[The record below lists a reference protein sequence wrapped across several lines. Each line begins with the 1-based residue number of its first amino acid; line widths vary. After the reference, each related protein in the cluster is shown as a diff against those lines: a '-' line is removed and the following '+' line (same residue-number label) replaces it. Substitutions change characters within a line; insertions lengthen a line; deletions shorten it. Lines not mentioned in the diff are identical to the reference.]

1 MVENDVCIGNKRM
14 NLCAKRFRPKAPSAP
29 SLSLANFQTASGEFL
44 ISCLLF
50 IVTQS
55 LAGEGYLP
63 ASRQGVR
70 GRMKG
75 LVFMGEDEYNFFK
88 Y

>member
-1 MVENDVCIGNKRM
+1 VLKGFALK
-14 NLCAKRFRPKAPSAP
+14 LPQPP
-29 SLSLANFQTASGEFL
+29 LSPLANFQTASGEFL
-44 ISCLLF
+44 ISCFLL

-70 GRMKG
+70 GRMKE
-75 LVFMGEDEYNFFK
+75 LVFRREDEYNFFK

>member
-1 MVENDVCIGNKRM
+1 
-14 NLCAKRFRPKAPSAP
+14 
-29 SLSLANFQTASGEFL
+29 
-44 ISCLLF
+44 
-50 IVTQS
+50 VTQS

-70 GRMKG
+70 GRMKEF
-75 LVFMGEDEYNFFK
+75 VFRREDEYNFFK

>member
-1 MVENDVCIGNKRM
+1 VLKGFALK
-14 NLCAKRFRPKAPSAP
+14 LPQPP
-29 SLSLANFQTASGEFL
+29 LSPLGNFQTASGEFL
-44 ISCLLF
+44 ISCLLL

-70 GRMKG
+70 GRMQG
-75 LVFMGEDEYNFFK
+75 LVFRRGDEYNFFK

>member
-1 MVENDVCIGNKRM
+1 VLRGFALK
-14 NLCAKRFRPKAPSAP
+14 LPQPP
-29 SLSLANFQTASGEFL
+29 LSPLANFQTASGEFL
-44 ISCLLF
+44 ISCLLL
-50 IVTQS
+50 IVTQF

-70 GRMKG
+70 GRMKE
-75 LVFMGEDEYNFFK
+75 LVFRREDEYNFFK